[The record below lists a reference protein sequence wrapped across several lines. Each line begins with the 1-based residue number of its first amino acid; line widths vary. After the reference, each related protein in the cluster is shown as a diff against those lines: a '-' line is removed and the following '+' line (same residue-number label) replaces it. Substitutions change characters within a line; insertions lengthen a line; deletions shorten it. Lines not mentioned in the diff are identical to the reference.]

1 LSFAPCNLFYSTHSL
16 SAAFTH
22 LTLAL
27 LLLLL
32 LLLLLQVV
40 QLISGPTDSPR
51 PQDPRTIPN
60 LYGMNPAQLAA
71 HRGYRQLA
79 RVLTPTL
86 SLARVLEAL
95 QPDAPR

>member
-1 LSFAPCNLFYSTHSL
+1 LSFAPCNQCNATHSL
-16 SAAFTH
+16 SAAITH
-22 LTLAL
+22 LTLA

>member
-1 LSFAPCNLFYSTHSL
+1 
-16 SAAFTH
+16 
-22 LTLAL
+22 
-27 LLLLL
+27 
-32 LLLLLQVV
+32 
-40 QLISGPTDSPR
+40 
-51 PQDPRTIPN
+51 
-60 LYGMNPAQLAA
+60 MNPAQLAA